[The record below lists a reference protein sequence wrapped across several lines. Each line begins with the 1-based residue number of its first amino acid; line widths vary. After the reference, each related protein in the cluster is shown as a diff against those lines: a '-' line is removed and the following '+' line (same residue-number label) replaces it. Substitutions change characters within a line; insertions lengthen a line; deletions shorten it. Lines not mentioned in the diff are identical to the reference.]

1 MPQMSP
7 LDRVLRSR
15 ELLWLVFSF
24 QGGVYEDML
33 DFVNVRI
40 APAPGPDDIFDPRSL
55 ADAATLLASWINTR
69 GFPRLLPLIRCLP
82 RMQDVAVWMNRID
95 LAEFL
100 HQQGVVAS
108 SSYPLYHLAA
118 YRGHVAVFEWLRS
131 PPRRRNSSC
140 FGHCSSRRPSGHDA
154 MDHAAQGGH
163 LDVVQ
168 FLHEHRTEGCTE
180 YAMDA
185 AAERGHLEVVR
196 WLHEHRDEGCSTDA
210 MTYAARNGHLDVV
223 RWLHEHRTEGCS
235 TRAMDLAA
243 TCGHLEIVKFLHAHR
258 HEGCTTSAMD
268 GAAIHGHLDVV
279 QFLHEMRDEGCTGKA
294 MYFALQEGQN
304 HVVDWLAAHR
314 HERGTD
320 SDVAAFEQ
328 RQARIH
334 SFIATM

>member
-108 SSYPLYHLAA
+108 SSYPLGCDLPLDGETHLALDIA
-118 YRGHVAVFEWLRS
+118 AQEGHLAMVKYLHERDFM
-131 PPRRRNSSC
+131 
-140 FGHCSSRRPSGHDA
+140 CSEDA